1 MADIVNLLQL
11 KPNIIFRMNKVVTLL
26 VFLIFGF
33 TQAQQ
38 LNCTVTINTERL
50 PNPNQQ
56 VFKTLQTSLSEF
68 VNKTDWTGSVLKQNE
83 RINCS
88 MYITLSSGGSNQ
100 FTGTIQVQSSRLIFN
115 STYSSPVL
123 NYNDKDFNFQYTEY
137 EPLLFNPA
145 TFESN
150 LVSVI
155 SFYSY
160 VILAM
165 DADTFQMGAG
175 NQYLET
181 AQNIA
186 SVAQQGG
193 SKGWSQS
200 DGLQNRYYLI
210 NDLNSPMYSD
220 LRQTMYTYHTGLDGM
235 SLDLKA
241 SKEKI
246 KNAIM
251 LIGKLNSV
259 KPNAFLT
266 RVFFDAK
273 SDEIVSIFSGGPSIP
288 VGDLTDVLNKVSPLN
303 STKWS
308 QIKF

>member
-1 MADIVNLLQL
+1 MRA
-11 KPNIIFRMNKVVTLL
+11 KSNIIFRMNKIVTLL

-33 TQAQQ
+33 AQAQQ

-88 MYITLSSGGSNQ
+88 MYITLSSNNSDQ
-100 FTGTIQVQSSRLIFN
+100 FTGTIQVQSSRLIYN

-123 NYNDKDFNFQYTEY
+123 NYNDKDFNFRYIEY
-137 EPLLFNPA
+137 EPLLFNPS
-145 TFESN
+145 TFDSN

-160 VILAM
+160 LILAM
-165 DADTFQMGAG
+165 DADTFQMTGG
-175 NQYLET
+175 NPYLET

-200 DGLQNRYYLI
+200 DGVQNRYYLI
-210 NDLNSPMYSD
+210 NDMTSPMYSD
-220 LRQTMYTYHTGLDGM
+220 LRQTMFEYHRGLDGM
-235 SLDLKA
+235 STDLKA

-246 KNAIM
+246 KAAIM
-251 LIGKLNSV
+251 ILGRLNSV

-266 RVFFDAK
+266 RLFFDAK
-273 SDEIVSIFSGGPSIP
+273 SDEIVSIFSGGPNIP
-288 VGDLTDVLNKVSPLN
+288 VGDLTDMLNKVSPLN

>member
-1 MADIVNLLQL
+1 MRLLFIAVN
-11 KPNIIFRMNKVVTLL
+11 IFYMNKIVTLL
-26 VFLIFGF
+26 AFLIFGF
-33 TQAQQ
+33 AQAQQ

-56 VFKTLQTSLSEF
+56 VFKTLQTALSEF

-88 MYITLSSGGSNQ
+88 MYITLSSNSSDQ

-123 NYNDKDFNFQYTEY
+123 NYNDKDFNFKYTEY
-137 EPLLFNPA
+137 EPLLFNPSVY
-145 TFESN
+145 ESN

-160 VILAM
+160 LILGM

-186 SVAQQGG
+186 NVAQQGG
-193 SKGWSQS
+193 FKGWNQS

-210 NDLNSPMYSD
+210 NDMVSPMFSD
-220 LRQTMYTYHTGLDGM
+220 LRQVTYAYHTGLDGM
-235 SLDLKA
+235 SLDLKT
-241 SKEKI
+241 SKEKV
-246 KNAIM
+246 KNAI
-251 LIGKLNSV
+251 LIIGRLNTV

-266 RVFFDAK
+266 RIFFDAK

-288 VGDLTDVLNKVSPLN
+288 ISDLTDVLNKVSPLN
-303 STKWS
+303 SSKWS

>member
-1 MADIVNLLQL
+1 
-11 KPNIIFRMNKVVTLL
+11 MNKIVTLL
-26 VFLIFGF
+26 VFLFFGF

-50 PNPNQQ
+50 PNANQQ
-56 VFKTLQTSLSEF
+56 VFKTLQSSLSEF

-137 EPLLFNPA
+137 EPLLFNPS

-150 LVSVI
+150 LVSVV

-160 VILAM
+160 IILAM

-210 NDLNSPMYSD
+210 NDMASPMYSD
-220 LRQTMYTYHTGLDGM
+220 LRQVMYAYHTGLDGM

-251 LIGKLNSV
+251 IIGKLNSV

-288 VGDLTDVLNKVSPLN
+288 VGDLIDVLNKVSPLN